1 MGSSAQLNR
10 RLIDAT
16 GRLAIGGSL
25 LPAVAFLATAVLL
38 EAGVSSIMLL
48 FLLFLA
54 AAATRLYFVRR
65 PRPVY
70 LVEYACFCAAPAY
83 RAPSATFLE
92 HTRLMMLVPL
102 TKMALPPL
110 SSPSPR
116 ARWSGRAL

>member
-48 FLLFLA
+48 FLLFLV
-54 AAATRLYFVRR
+54 AAATLYLVRR

-70 LVEYACFCAAPAY
+70 LLAGQWTSRSPA
-83 RAPSATFLE
+83 RE
-92 HTRLMMLVPL
+92 GG
-102 TKMALPPL
+102 
-110 SSPSPR
+110 SPT
-116 ARWSGRAL
+116 GV